1 MSLSDSF
8 SDFLFIGVGIIVAA
22 SFVLGTA
29 NDKVSYVLLTA
40 IIHELSRIRVT
51 RLMELYEGVS

>member
-1 MSLSDSF
+1 M
-8 SDFLFIGVGIIVAA
+8 GVGIIVAA

-29 NDKVSYVLLTA
+29 NDYGSDQVSYVLLTV